1 MPLRADFAPAQYFD
15 GLPRPI
21 QTTFLIVLVGV
32 ILFLALALD
41 QGGETAFMYATF

>member
-1 MPLRADFAPAQYFD
+1 MPLPADSAPADFFD
-15 GLPRPI
+15 RLPRPV
-21 QTTFLIVLVGV
+21 QTTVLIVLVGV